1 MRRSVAGPIL
11 LVMIGILLLLNNFGV
26 VPWGVWPAL
35 LRFWP
40 VILIVVGL
48 GIAFSYRT
56 GESRNWIGWL
66 VAGAVALL
74 IGLAVAFPARLERAV
89 GSNMVDE
96 QFVTSAEEN
105 RASRAEVEIEAGS
118 ARLEVAGGGTAAFSA
133 NAHYDRSRGAY
144 ELVRSLSGDLLRVQ
158 YRRQPGNFGWR
169 WGGFEPERHQV
180 TLGRIP
186 AALRVSLGSG
196 DAVIRPAM
204 TPLTDLR
211 LDVGSGSIQADFVE
225 GTPEGCRL
233 VRAETGSGSLRMS
246 GFGRLGAGEVDVHIG
261 SGQAR
266 LESGPLAAVSGRI
279 RLEIGSGT
287 SYVVLPVG
295 TAYSL
300 KGDIGSGSVSVGGKR
315 YRSEDFE
322 HGPIQSE
329 GYAGAGQRIE
339 LVIELGSGTVNI
351 SFE

>member
-1 MRRSVAGPIL
+1 MRRSVAGPVL
-11 LVMIGILLLLNNFGV
+11 LVLIGILLLLNNFGV

-56 GESRNWIGWL
+56 SEPRNWIGWL

-105 RASRAEVEIEAGS
+105 RASRAEIEIEVGS
-118 ARLEVAGGGTAAFSA
+118 ARLDVAGGGTAAFSA

-144 ELVRSLSGDLLRVQ
+144 ELVRSLSGDVLRVQ
-158 YRRQPGNFGWR
+158 YRRQPGNLGWR
-169 WGGFEPERHQV
+169 WGSFEPERHQV
-180 TLGRIP
+180 TLGLIP
-186 AALRVSLGSG
+186 AALRVNLGSG
-196 DAVIRPAM
+196 EAVIRPAL

-211 LDVGSGSIQADFVE
+211 LDVGSGSIQADFAE
-225 GTPEGCRL
+225 GAPAGCRV
-233 VRAETGSGSLRMS
+233 VRAQAGSGSLRLT
-246 GFGRLGAGEVDVHIG
+246 GFGRLGAEEVDVHIG

-266 LESGPLAAVSGRI
+266 LESGPLAATSGRI

-287 SYVVLPVG
+287 AHVVLPAG
-295 TAYSL
+295 TAYLL
-300 KGDIGSGSVSVGGKR
+300 KGNVGSGSVSVDGKR
-315 YRSEDFE
+315 FRSEDFE
-322 HGPIQSE
+322 HGPVQSE
-329 GYAGAGQRIE
+329 NYASAEQRIE
-339 LVIELGSGTVNI
+339 LIIELGSGTVDI
-351 SFE
+351 RFE